1 MPKKPST
8 KKKQSNTSP
17 ATGNNLF
24 PYRKPKIRIPREISS
39 AASLWLD
46 FFQQF
51 CELTVEF
58 GQICKPITDSLAI
71 DRAKELA
78 DSALETFQNR
88 FPGVHP

>member
-17 ATGNNLF
+17 AIGNNPF

-39 AASLWLD
+39 AADLWLD
-46 FFQQF
+46 FFQQAIDF
-51 CELTVEF
+51 TVSESP
-58 GQICKPITDSLAI
+58 GAGGDQLAI
-71 DRAKELA
+71 GRARVIADHALA
-78 DSALETFQNR
+78 AFQDR